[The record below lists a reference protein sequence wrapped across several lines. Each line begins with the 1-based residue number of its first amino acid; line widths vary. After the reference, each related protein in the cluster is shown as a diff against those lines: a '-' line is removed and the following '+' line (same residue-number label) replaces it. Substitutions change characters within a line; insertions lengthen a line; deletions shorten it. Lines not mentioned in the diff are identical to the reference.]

1 MERGD
6 MVALREL
13 YHPDAVA
20 DSPEGWPEAGPF
32 VGRDAIMRAFD
43 QLRTIYEVE
52 SLEPISD
59 FDHIADRVVVRT
71 IWHGVG
77 QGPELNMELTIVYA
91 VRGGRIVSLE
101 YFWDY
106 VEALEAV
113 GLRE

>member
-1 MERGD
+1 
-6 MVALREL
+6 
-13 YHPDAVA
+13 
-20 DSPEGWPEAGPF
+20 
-32 VGRDAIMRAFD
+32 MRAFD
-43 QLRTIYEVE
+43 RLCTTYAVE

-91 VRGGRIVSLE
+91 VRAGLIVSLE

-106 VEALEAV
+106 AEALDAV
-113 GLRE
+113 GLRSGDVTGERGGGSCSLGRPQARSW